1 VAAVNRIYDLYGSRN
16 LDASALCAEI
26 STRSGLRFVLH
37 SSSYVG
43 DYYRAEDVDAGLVWT
58 IRPNMLD
65 DEDGPFLYLP
75 DYPEVQVLVQI
86 GAERGGDSLTAL
98 DNIRA
103 AVEQIVGV
111 SFLGRKS

>member
-1 VAAVNRIYDLYGSRN
+1 VAALNRVYDLYGSRI
-16 LDASALCAEI
+16 LDALALCAEI
-26 STRSGLRFVLH
+26 STRRGLRFVLH

-58 IRPNMLD
+58 IRRNVLE

-86 GAERGGDSLTAL
+86 GAERGGESLTAL
-98 DNIRA
+98 DNVRA

-111 SFLGRKS
+111 SFLRRKS